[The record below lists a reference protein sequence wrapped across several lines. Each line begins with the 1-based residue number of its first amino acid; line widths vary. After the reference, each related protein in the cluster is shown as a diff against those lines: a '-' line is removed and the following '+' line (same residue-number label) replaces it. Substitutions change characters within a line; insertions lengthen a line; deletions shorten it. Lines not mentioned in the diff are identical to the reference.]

1 MEKELAAL
9 KEENQILYQGNVS
22 RDQYINELETKLR
35 ESQLTIRRMEQEN
48 DELKY
53 RIREMDLEIQQRT
66 QRSQEVCAPAIF
78 DNSHVL
84 EEMLESLNILKEENQ
99 ELKSDL
105 NKKIINNWTQEN
117 EKTVKKWQLDI
128 EKTSFV
134 YGEVLLN
141 TTFKMNLILFT
152 TLIINTLNSLLAA
165 LTVTL
170 AFLNIKWVGISFEIV
185 ILISSGLATVLGG
198 ILKILKIDDR
208 VQDLS
213 KFVEKLDSAWFMF
226 EVQMNVSSDQR
237 GDAKDFIKRADSQY
251 MSLMQQCPPINTK
264 EYIKADHKYK
274 ERLFDNYIWTKKF
287 HKQMQ
292 EQNNNI

>member
-22 RDQYINELETKLR
+22 RDQYIDELETKLR

-78 DNSHVL
+78 DDSHVL

-117 EKTVKKWQLDI
+117 EKTVKN
-128 EKTSFV
+128 
-134 YGEVLLN
+134 G
-141 TTFKMNLILFT
+141 
-152 TLIINTLNSLLAA
+152 NS
-165 LTVTL
+165 
-170 AFLNIKWVGISFEIV
+170 ISRK
-185 ILISSGLATVLGG
+185 LP
-198 ILKILKIDDR
+198 
-208 VQDLS
+208 LS
-213 KFVEKLDSAWFMF
+213 MVKF
-226 EVQMNVSSDQR
+226 
-237 GDAKDFIKRADSQY
+237 Y
-251 MSLMQQCPPINTK
+251 
-264 EYIKADHKYK
+264 
-274 ERLFDNYIWTKKF
+274 
-287 HKQMQ
+287 
-292 EQNNNI
+292 